1 MTVQCGEHLMYNGKD
16 YIIETEPLYPY
27 LKSKQISFIALHTA
41 CWRGYMG
48 DWLIENDKLY
58 LVGLYAL
65 VSKNYWYDPSNGKVS
80 VHEKTVDLDE
90 LFPGQD
96 KVLADWFTGDICIP
110 HCDLINESECGK
122 EIYLKIKKGIVMQV
136 WEVDHIVK
144 NRLEGVIFGQA
155 IGDALGVGTEFMSR
169 TEVFQNYPGALSLY
183 CQIIQDMHRC
193 RWKPGEWTDDTE
205 MMLCI
210 ANAMIEDREIRLETI
225 ARNFKRWFK
234 GNPRGIGRHTYN
246 VLSIAD
252 YEQDPIR
259 AARMIWELSGR
270 KSAAN
275 GALMRTSVV
284 GLWKENVAAYAES
297 ICRLTHA
304 DPRCVGA
311 CVIVS
316 ELIHRLVWQGEELG
330 FDEMLS
336 LGRKYDERIEPYLL
350 LAKEGTME
358 NLRLDEGESM
368 GYTLK
373 ALSAA
378 VWCLYHVNSFR
389 DGLMAVV
396 NAGGDADTNAAV
408 ACSVL
413 GAKYGFEAIP
423 RCFVMGLLHGDVLRK
438 VSADLYQILSA
449 R

>member
-1 MTVQCGEHLMYNGKD
+1 MKWKINLDMKNHLK
-16 YIIETEPLYPY
+16 
-27 LKSKQISFIALHTA
+27 
-41 CWRGYMG
+41 
-48 DWLIENDKLY
+48 
-58 LVGLYAL
+58 
-65 VSKNYWYDPSNGKVS
+65 
-80 VHEKTVDLDE
+80 
-90 LFPGQD
+90 
-96 KVLADWFTGDICIP
+96 
-110 HCDLINESECGK
+110 
-122 EIYLKIKKGIVMQV
+122 
-136 WEVDHIVK
+136 
-144 NRLEGVIFGQA
+144 GVIFGQA
-155 IGDALGVGTEFMSR
+155 IGDALGLGTEFMSR
-169 TEVFQNYPGALSLY
+169 KEVLRNYPEGLTRY
-183 CQIIQDMHRC
+183 GQIVQDSHRN
-193 RWKPGEWTDDTE
+193 RWRPGEWTDDTE

-210 ANAMIEDREIRLETI
+210 ASAMIEDRKIRLETI

-284 GLWKENVAAYAES
+284 GLWKENVEAYAES

-358 NLRLDEGESM
+358 NLRLDEEESM